1 MNDTIR
7 SITKKTKLLKPAAS
21 LRSFH
26 INKAVNCLFP
36 NAAIEQNFA
45 VLRLTGCYGRKMLAY

>member
-1 MNDTIR
+1 MTR
-7 SITKKTKLLKPAAS
+7 LEALRKTKLLKPAAS

>member
-1 MNDTIR
+1 MTR
-7 SITKKTKLLKPAAS
+7 LEHYEKSKLVKPASS

-26 INKAVNCLFP
+26 IDKAVNLSLS

-45 VLRLTGCYGRKMLAY
+45 VLRLTG